1 MGGNMNKL
9 EQKITKELLED
20 KLAGNIS
27 AKDLAIELGVTEPC
41 LFKAITRSGVDY
53 PIPKDFETVDSL
65 LCDQVGNTKDMRQ
78 AVHDWHVKR
87 YNCDVYKRMLYTPA
101 DFSVCHFCGA
111 PVDICNGK
119 GEIKRADETIIYD
132 MLSNAIPVCNNCA
145 KEFDYFPTVGIT
157 KVFEFE
163 SAHHL
168 PNYDGLCAY
177 THGHTFKLEVTIQNK
192 INPYT
197 GFVMD
202 FGKLKKAVNS
212 TIGWGLDHGYLNDL
226 IEMPSCENMLFWV
239 WSQLSS
245 ELKGL
250 KKIKIWET
258 SGSYAYLT
266 AEMVSNY
273 ILDKCFKE

>member
-1 MGGNMNKL
+1 MKKL
-9 EQKITKELLED
+9 EQKITKQLLED
-20 KLAGNIS
+20 KLAKNIS
-27 AKDLAIELGVTEPC
+27 AKDLAIELGITEPC
-41 LFKAITRSGVDY
+41 LFKAITCNGVDY

-65 LCDQVGNTKDMRQ
+65 SDDQAGSTKDMRQ
-78 AVHDWHVKR
+78 AVHDWHVKKYTR
-87 YNCDVYKRMLYTPA
+87 DDYTKMLYTPTQ
-101 DFSVCHFCGA
+101 FSVCHFCGA
-111 PVDICNGK
+111 KLDMSRGDGISKIVDQTISHDMASNVIHLCN
-119 GEIKRADETIIYD
+119 E
-132 MLSNAIPVCNNCA
+132 CA

-273 ILDKCFKE
+273 ILDKCFKKLNI